1 MFGEVGT
8 EHLQDICIAE
18 VIKEELMVH
27 GSVPK
32 ATERGGG
39 MKGPWL
45 WTERNDNVKEWYE
58 AL

>member
-32 ATERGGG
+32 ATERGGDG
-39 MKGPWL
+39 GSLMVNWRK
-45 WTERNDNVKEWYE
+45 
-58 AL
+58 

>member
-32 ATERGGG
+32 ATERGGWRVHDCELEEMTMSKNG
-39 MKGPWL
+39 KRL
-45 WTERNDNVKEWYE
+45 YR
-58 AL
+58 

>member
-39 MKGPWL
+39 WRVHDCELEEMTVSK
-45 WTERNDNVKEWYE
+45 NE

>member
-39 MKGPWL
+39 DGGSMIVNWRK
-45 WTERNDNVKEWYE
+45 
-58 AL
+58 